1 MTYRKRVADELLERK
16 LRGKGAV
23 LIQGAKWCGKTTT
36 AERHARSVIYMDDP
50 RMKSAYM
57 SMAELDID
65 RLLEGDTP
73 HLIDEWQLAPQL
85 WDAIRYEVDHRDSMG
100 QFILTGSAVPAD
112 QSKIDHSG
120 TGRFARLTMR
130 PMSLWESGD
139 STGEVSLS
147 DLFSGEYH
155 LAGYSSH
162 EIADIAFLIC
172 RGGWPD
178 TVKMEP
184 DIALDQAIDYV
195 DGVAH
200 SDISRV
206 DGVQR
211 SAEDTYRLLRSY
223 ARNQGSQATT
233 GVIAADMGEGGDF
246 SMSDRTIRSYL
257 SALESIFVI
266 EDSLSWNPNLR
277 SKTAVRTSPTR
288 YFVDPSIATAS
299 LGVGPGDL
307 IADLRTMGLLFEAL
321 CVRDLRV
328 YADLLDGKVYHYRDK
343 NDLECDCVLHLRN
356 GKFGLIE
363 VKLGGDT
370 QIGQGAESLTKLSEK
385 IDTDKMPAPAF
396 KMVLTGVG
404 HSPYRLKDSDVI
416 VVPIGCL
423 KP

>member
-1 MTYRKRVADELLERK
+1 MLCLTASYVA
-16 LRGKGAV
+16 RGRV

-36 AERHARSVIYMDDP
+36 AEQQASSVIYMDDP
-50 RMKSAYM
+50 RMRSAYM
-57 SMAELDID
+57 HMAELDID

-85 WDAIRYEVDHRDSMG
+85 WDAIRYEVDHRGSMG

-112 QSKIDHSG
+112 QSKIDQSG

-147 DLFSGEYH
+147 DLFGGSSS
-155 LAGYSSH
+155 LAGFTSH
-162 EIADIAFLIC
+162 TLEDIAFLIC
-172 RGGWPD
+172 RGGWPNAI
-178 TVKMEP
+178 KMDP
-184 DIALDQAIDYV
+184 DIALDQSIDYV

-200 SDISRV
+200 SDISRA
-206 DGVQR
+206 DGVER

-223 ARNQGSQATT
+223 ARNQGTQASI
-233 GVIAADMGEGGDF
+233 GVIAADRTQGAGL
-246 SMSDRTIRSYL
+246 SISDKTVRSYL
-257 SALESIFVI
+257 TALESIFVI
-266 EDSLSWNPNLR
+266 EDSLSWSPNLR
-277 SKTAVRTSPTR
+277 SKTAVRTSPTH
-288 YFVDPSIATAS
+288 YFVDPSIATAA

-307 IADLRTMGLLFEAL
+307 ITDLRTMGMLFETL

-356 GKFGLIE
+356 GKYGLIE
-363 VKLGGDT
+363 VKLGGET
-370 QIGQGAESLTKLSEK
+370 LIREGALSLTKLSEK
-385 IDTDKMPAPAF
+385 IDTDRMPAPSF
-396 KMVLTGVG
+396 KMVLTGTG
-404 HSPYRLKDSDVI
+404 SYAYQLKDLDVI
-416 VVPIGCL
+416 VVPLGCL

>member
-1 MTYRKRVADELLERK
+1 MEYRKRVADALLDRK

-36 AERHARSVIYMDDP
+36 AEQQASSVIYMDDP
-50 RMKSAYM
+50 RMRSAYM
-57 SMAELDID
+57 HMAELDID

-85 WDAIRYEVDHRDSMG
+85 WDAIRYEVDHRGAMG

-147 DLFSGEYH
+147 GLFGGSSS
-155 LAGYSSH
+155 LAGFTSH
-162 EIADIAFLIC
+162 TLEDIAFLIC
-172 RGGWPD
+172 RGGWPNAI
-178 TVKMEP
+178 KMEP
-184 DIALDQAIDYV
+184 DIALDQSIDYV

-200 SDISRV
+200 SDISRA
-206 DGVQR
+206 DGVER

-223 ARNQGSQATT
+223 ARNQGTQASI
-233 GVIAADMGEGGDF
+233 GVITADMTQGAGL
-246 SMSDRTIRSYL
+246 SISDKTVRSYL
-257 SALESIFVI
+257 TALESIFVI

-288 YFVDPSIATAS
+288 YFVDPSIATAA

-307 IADLRTMGLLFEAL
+307 IADLRTMGMLFEAL

-356 GKFGLIE
+356 GKYGLIE
-363 VKLGGDT
+363 VKLGGET
-370 QIGQGAESLTKLSEK
+370 LIREGALSLTKLSEK
-385 IDTDKMPAPAF
+385 IDTDRMPAPSF
-396 KMVLTGVG
+396 KMVLTGTG
-404 HSPYRLKDSDVI
+404 NYAYQLKDLDVI